1 MWLQFL
7 YLAKYITLLKCLLI
21 HSSHKIPTPLIVSI
35 ISLIICTIVAR
46 HSNLYLNIYKA
57 RGSKH
62 KYTNLRFIFLPT
74 IVSLY
79 SYSFTD
85 YSSGVHLPSHSLLLS
100 PRPICHPWLWDSSK
114 FYLLPILNICLH
126 LLSHMSPFG
135 KATEV
140 FLCCFLTAQQHN
152 CNVASQIISSSLA
165 LLLKSSNFLSLT
177 GIPTQ
182 AKYYHWAE
190 SSSLLCLKEM
200 SAPWVTLVV
209 FLSSVFES
217 V

>member
-1 MWLQFL
+1 M
-7 YLAKYITLLKCLLI
+7 
-21 HSSHKIPTPLIVSI
+21 SSHTFFPQIPTPLIFSI
-35 ISLIICTIVAR
+35 TSLIICTIVAR

-57 RGSKH
+57 RGSKN

-74 IVSLY
+74 IVSFY

-85 YSSGVHLPSHSLLLS
+85 YSSGVHLPSDSLLLS
-100 PRPICHPWLWDSSK
+100 PRPICRPWLWDSSK

-140 FLCCFLTAQQHN
+140 FLCCFLTVQQHN
-152 CNVASQIISSSLA
+152 CSVASQTISSSLA

-200 SAPWVTLVV
+200 SAP
-209 FLSSVFES
+209 
-217 V
+217 